1 MHLKSNAPPRPYVPY
16 RQTGESPMKATDLD
30 REGASLP
37 EMPSHQEWLRVVGT
51 GVAII
56 LICAIWTFWA

>member
-1 MHLKSNAPPRPYVPY
+1 
-16 RQTGESPMKATDLD
+16 MKATDLD

-37 EMPSHQEWLRVVGT
+37 EMPSHQEWLCVVGT